1 MQQISLI
8 KNTEQPLAKPFLKW
22 AGGKR
27 QLLNLFQQLYP
38 PALKANKI
46 KNYYEPFLGS
56 AAVFFD
62 IVQKYKIENAFLY
75 DVNPEL
81 VLTYKVIQEQ
91 PVKLIECLMGIQ
103 KKYLRLDN
111 EKRTAYYYKQRTLFN
126 RQLSKIDFDRFN
138 EAWIARA
145 AQTIFLNRTC
155 YNGLFRVNAKGA
167 FNTPAGNYSRPVI
180 CDTANLMAVSKLLQ
194 TATIKRADYSQILK
208 DLQPKAFVYFD
219 PPYRPLSKTAAF
231 TAYSQFAF
239 GDTQQQELA
248 ALFAKLH
255 KKKVAVMLSNS
266 DPANFGVKD
275 AFFDDLYRNFAITR
289 VPAKRLI
296 NSNAALR
303 GTINEIVVTNYPV
316 SMTS

>member
-138 EAWIARA
+138 EAWITRA

>member
-1 MQQISLI
+1 MQQNSII
-8 KNTEQPLAKPFLKW
+8 KNTAQPQAKPFLKW

-38 PALKANKI
+38 PALQANKI

-56 AAVFFD
+56 GAVFFD

-81 VLTYKVIQEQ
+81 VLTYRVIQEQ
-91 PVKLIECLMGIQ
+91 PAKLIECLQAMQ
-103 KKYLRLDN
+103 KKYLPLDT
-111 EKRTAYYYKQRTLFN
+111 EKRTTFFYKQRTQFN
-126 RQLSKIDFDRFN
+126 RQLAKTDFDKFN
-138 EAWIARA
+138 DSWIKRA

-180 CDTANLMAVSKLLQ
+180 CDAQNLLAVSKLLQ
-194 TATIKRADYSQILK
+194 IATIKRADYRQIVK
-208 DLQPKAFVYFD
+208 DLKPRAFIYFD

-239 GDTQQQELA
+239 GDAQQQELA
-248 ALFAKLH
+248 VLFGKLH
-255 KKKVAVMLSNS
+255 KKRVSLMLSNS
-266 DPANFGVKD
+266 DPSNFGVKD
-275 AFFDDLYRNFAITR
+275 TFFDDLYSNFTITR
-289 VPAKRLI
+289 VPARRLI

-303 GTINEIVVTNYPV
+303 GSINEIVVTNYPV
-316 SMTS
+316 SPTR